1 MELGK
6 GKNGIEY
13 MIMMSMMILV
23 ILIKVQIM
31 LDLSWVVLIHIHIL
45 AGEEQDA
52 LLAKM
57 VSAFTKLIY
66 FSSGLLLLVLTLVI
80 NYWQK

>member
-6 GKNGIEY
+6 EKNGIEY
-13 MIMMSMMILV
+13 MIMMSTMILV

-45 AGEEQDA
+45 AGEEQGA
-52 LLAKM
+52 LQAKM
-57 VSAFTKLIY
+57 VSDFT
-66 FSSGLLLLVLTLVI
+66 
-80 NYWQK
+80 